1 MPCMLCGSA
10 NQDLFNAE
18 LALSSTR
25 LEAAQKQS
33 PAYIVRKSLICME
46 CGFMEIF
53 VRQAE
58 LRQLRKGARASQ
70 ARLGST
76 ISRIHGYGE

>member
-10 NQDLFNAE
+10 KQDLFNAE
-18 LALSSTR
+18 LTLSSAR
-25 LEAAQKQS
+25 QEAVQKQP

-58 LRQLRKGARASQ
+58 LRQLRKGLRASR

-76 ISRIHGYGE
+76 IARIQGIEN

>member
-1 MPCMLCGSA
+1 MPCMLCGSVK
-10 NQDLFNAE
+10 QDLFNAE
-18 LALSSTR
+18 MTLSSTKA
-25 LEAAQKQS
+25 EAVQEQP

-58 LRQLRKGARASQ
+58 LRQLRKGLRASR

-76 ISRIHGYGE
+76 IARIQS

>member
-1 MPCMLCGSA
+1 MPCMLCGSVK
-10 NQDLFNAE
+10 QDLFNAE
-18 LALSSTR
+18 MTLSSTKP
-25 LEAAQKQS
+25 EAVQKQP

-58 LRQLRKGARASQ
+58 LRQLRKGLRASQ

-76 ISRIHGYGE
+76 IARIQN